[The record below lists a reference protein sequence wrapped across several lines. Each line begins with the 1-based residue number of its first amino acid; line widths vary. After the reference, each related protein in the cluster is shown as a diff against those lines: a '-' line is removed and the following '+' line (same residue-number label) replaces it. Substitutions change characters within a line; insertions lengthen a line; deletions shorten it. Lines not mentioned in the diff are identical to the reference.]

1 MKTGWKRVTAL
12 FAQARPTDTLV
23 APGEADCRW
32 RAAAALEGA
41 LRVEGKSATLSLPS
55 PTGDPTDPYPK

>member
-1 MKTGWKRVTAL
+1 MNAGWKRVTAL
-12 FAQARPTDTLV
+12 FAKARPSDTLV

-41 LRVEGKSATLSLPS
+41 VRVEGKSATLSLP
-55 PTGDPTDPYPK
+55 TTAGNPTDPFPE